1 MMGPPWPGRATLAR
15 FPPVSAAVMGN
26 STGAPEKSAALRV
39 LIVDDEPLIRW
50 SMTET
55 LIAEG
60 HSVVEAGNAKEA
72 ILRVSGQP
80 APDVILLDLYLPD
93 SVDLNLLESIRRA
106 APRSAIVMMT
116 AYGNPEVAAGA
127 IRLGAYRVVNKPLE
141 MGDLATLI
149 QEADSSRR

>member
-1 MMGPPWPGRATLAR
+1 
-15 FPPVSAAVMGN
+15 MGN

-55 LIAEG
+55 LMAEG
-60 HSVVEAGNAKEA
+60 YCVMEAGNAKEA

-80 APDVILLDLYLPD
+80 APDVILLDLCLPD
-93 SVDLNLLESIRRA
+93 SSDLNLLESIRRA
-106 APRSAIVMMT
+106 APWSAIVMMT
-116 AYGNPEVAAGA
+116 AHGNSEVVTGA

-149 QEADSSRR
+149 QEAHSSRPQ